1 MDTANPITQAEEAE
15 TVYENSGDDSKYI
28 LIQLEGSEEP
38 DTLTLKVN
46 VEGIPKEQVALILR
60 EVASTME
67 AEIMAE
73 QSA

>member
-38 DTLTLKVN
+38 DSLTLKVN